1 VSRLQALSRSRAPKI
16 VKRFGGT
23 ISVRVAH
30 LPLRSHPHAMKAAVA
45 AECAGS
51 QGGFS
56 EFLERAYQRQSLFDN
71 DSIWLS
77 IAREA
82 DVHDTD
88 RFAECMA
95 RDDRSAVARSL
106 ALAEAAGIR
115 ATPTLLINGWRDLAV
130 PLERSVSKALKGMV
144 DSLEKE
150 QRRAR

>member
-1 VSRLQALSRSRAPKI
+1 
-16 VKRFGGT
+16 
-23 ISVRVAH
+23 
-30 LPLRSHPHAMKAAVA
+30 MKAAIA

-51 QGGFS
+51 QGRFG
-56 EFLERAYQRQSLFDN
+56 EFLARAYQRQSMFEN
-71 DSIWLS
+71 DSIWLR

-82 DVHDTD
+82 DVRDTVS
-88 RFAECMA
+88 FAECIA

-130 PLERSVSKALKGMV
+130 PLERSVSKAREGMI
-144 DSLEKE
+144 DSLENQ